1 VKQRSCPGGVV
12 DLAAVLAMVVV
23 VAGVALAAPGA
34 ARAQDEGGWP
44 AWTASPRPDRGAA
57 SRTPLEQAALEA
69 CGAGDA
75 ALAEVA
81 RGVLAR
87 KLRGLPLPEPESLAS
102 MQRAAGEP
110 HPWARTWAARARTLE
125 AAAVLPRLA
134 SWLSGDRGLRR
145 CGVAGGAAADGAQVL
160 VVVAIDAL
168 ADLSPLPTRARAGQ
182 WLTVEARMH
191 VAASG
196 ARVVVLGPSGPRT
209 VPSWIEG
216 GAVRARFAPES
227 PGELT
232 VQVIADLASG
242 PRPVIEAAVLAD
254 VDAPAAS
261 GNRDGAAHDVPP
273 DDRAAPGEDVAA
285 GTPDDDRLA
294 AMIGAARAAS
304 SLPPLARDPR
314 LDAAARGHAAR
325 MLAAGDLAH
334 DAGDGDPASRIR
346 AAGLDAR
353 EAGENVARAATLS
366 LAHRATWASP
376 SHRANL
382 LGRYDR
388 LGVAVVRDARGD
400 AWIVEELARTN

>member
-1 VKQRSCPGGVV
+1 MHF
-12 DLAAVLAMVVV
+12 AAVLAAV
-23 VAGVALAAPGA
+23 VALVRVALAASPA
-34 ARAQDEGGWP
+34 HAQEGGWA
-44 AWTASPRPDRGAA
+44 AWTASPRPDAGVARA
-57 SRTPLEQAALEA
+57 PLERAVLDA
-69 CGAGDA
+69 CGTGDA

-81 RGVLAR
+81 RAVLAR
-87 KLRGLPLPEPESLAS
+87 KLRGLPLPEPEALAA

-110 HPWARTWAARARTLE
+110 HPWARTWAARARALDAST
-125 AAAVLPRLA
+125 VIPRLA
-134 SWLSGDRGLRR
+134 PWLSGDRALRR
-145 CGVAGGAAADGAQVL
+145 CGIAWGTAGATGAGAEGDQVL

-168 ADLSPLPTRARAGQ
+168 ADLSPLPTHARAGQ

-191 VAASG
+191 VATSD
-196 ARVVVLGPSGPRT
+196 ARVVVLGARGPRT

-227 PGELT
+227 PGETT
-232 VQVIADLASG
+232 VQVVADLPSG
-242 PRPVIEAAVLAD
+242 PRPVLEATVLAD
-254 VDAPAAS
+254 
-261 GNRDGAAHDVPP
+261 DGG
-273 DDRAAPGEDVAA
+273 DDHADHAAPGEEVAA

-294 AMIGAARAAS
+294 AMIAAARAAA
-304 SLPPLARDPR
+304 SLPPLRRDAR
-314 LDAAARGHAAR
+314 LDAAARAHAAR
-325 MLAAGDLAH
+325 MLASGDLAH
-334 DAGDGDPASRIR
+334 DAGDGDPGARIR

-388 LGVAVVRDARGD
+388 LGVAVLRDARGD